1 MSPIVTV
8 ELGEVLR
15 TYLVAW
21 NTDDPDERAALLDR
35 SVADDVAFVD
45 PVKQLIGKDA
55 LLAHIADTRETYPGI
70 TFAPGGE
77 LDNHNHV
84 LRQSWVARM
93 DGRVVLRGLDVDDV
107 SPDGR
112 LTRIIGFFERTTE

>member
-1 MSPIVTV
+1 MTV

-15 TYLVAW
+15 TYLDTW

-35 SVADDVAFVD
+35 SVTDDVAFVD
-45 PVKQLIGKDA
+45 PVKRLIGKDA
-55 LLAHIADTRETYPGI
+55 LLAHIAETRLAFPGI
-70 TFAPGGE
+70 TFEPGGE
-77 LDNHNHV
+77 LDHHNHV
-84 LRQSWVARM
+84 LRQPWVARM

-112 LTRIIGFFERTTE
+112 LTRIIGFFDRTTE